1 MSHVVCADVVA
12 SVSELKANPM
22 GTMQS
27 SGGRPLAILNRNQ
40 PVFYCIPAELYESM
54 IEMIDDIELVRVIE
68 ERKNDKEIP
77 VNINDL

>member
-1 MSHVVCADVVA
+1 
-12 SVSELKANPM
+12 
-22 GTMQS
+22 
-27 SGGRPLAILNRNQ
+27 
-40 PVFYCIPAELYESM
+40 M